1 MSDSLLQ
8 HTNSSLLE
16 RQTAEAGKYAQ
27 AGGQTDRHRQ
37 TDRNRDRQRSGKI
50 FNRARVPVN
59 VFIHNG
65 TYFNTGIMLPPLLP
79 FHLISSAP
87 CDVSFLCG
95 VFYTKINIPVYQ
107 TAWMS
112 RAERHRRVVVGE
124 FQLNGRRVSFLV
136 AATNHFTVSSLASYL
151 HCVRLTV
158 SVCWGVS
165 HPCWGTA

>member
-1 MSDSLLQ
+1 MHRRAGKQTD
-8 HTNSSLLE
+8 TD
-16 RQTAEAGKYAQ
+16 RQT
-27 AGGQTDRHRQ
+27 QTDRQKWRETEIRKNIQ
-37 TDRNRDRQRSGKI
+37 SCPGACDC
-50 FNRARVPVN
+50 
-59 VFIHNG
+59 IHNG
-65 TYFNTGIMLPPLLP
+65 TYFNTGIMLLPLLP
-79 FHLISSAP
+79 FHLISNAP